1 MKTFLMA
8 AASACA
14 ASACASDPDP
24 LTSKQ
29 LAAAE
34 IAYDNGGAGLVST
47 NVQDAIDDVVAM
59 AQTQDERM
67 TNAVIVCK
75 WATANLTLPS
85 TGNPMFVPHVFSVA
99 ECGGKLPDASYV
111 GALSRFTSCNYVMSA
126 YVANVGEADGPGV
139 VVRSFGGCS
148 GRLQRT
154 SRIRRDLLQGA
165 LRLRFD
171 SCSEHLGEPAPRACE
186 QARAL
191 FVA

>member
-1 MKTFLMA
+1 MKTFLSVVAMVSA
-8 AASACA
+8 A
-14 ASACASDPDP
+14 ACASDSDG
-24 LTSKQ
+24 LSSKQ
-29 LAAAE
+29 LAAAD

-75 WATANLTLPS
+75 WSTANLTLPS
-85 TGNPMFVPHVFSVA
+85 TNLPMFVPHVFSVA

-139 VVRSFGGCS
+139 VVRSYGGCN
-148 GRLQRT
+148 G
-154 SRIRRDLLQGA
+154 
-165 LRLRFD
+165 
-171 SCSEHLGEPAPRACE
+171 PAEFA
-186 QARAL
+186 AIFYKAH
-191 FVA
+191 